1 MTACALRALVEISAT
16 MARKRILITKKALE
30 EDKHAVWNA
39 FIDLLA
45 TTDCDELAP
54 SQRLARLAFLYDCE
68 VLNGGPLQFFNNRR
82 QGPNVEAV
90 QVPRFPCGPCAT

>member
-1 MTACALRALVEISAT
+1 

-39 FIDLLA
+39 FIDLLV

-54 SQRLARLAFLYDCE
+54 SQ
-68 VLNGGPLQFFNNRR
+68 
-82 QGPNVEAV
+82 
-90 QVPRFPCGPCAT
+90 QVVSRGVV